1 MVVQATSAVF
11 KLGRGLQLHSK
22 GLGSVLMIRSTQI
35 SYATNQNE
43 WTLAA
48 RLLFEFL
55 QVNCIFY

>member
-1 MVVQATSAVF
+1 MVVPATSAVF

-35 SYATNQNE
+35 SYATNPNE

-48 RLLFEFL
+48 RLLF
-55 QVNCIFY
+55 